1 MKKRLT
7 FLLGFCILIGAL
19 IACGESSTANT
30 GTTSGPK
37 GNTPAPTAKHFKVGD
52 TVTVGTTWKV
62 VVNSI
67 ATNPGDDFNKPQ
79 KGQYVVVDITLTN
92 ISSSEQTVS
101 SLVNFQM
108 RGSDGTQYTEALTGN
123 LAGVTPA
130 PDGKVEA
137 GSPVKGDLVYDTATD
152 AKSFT
157 LSFAPDIT
165 STGATVWDLS
175 L

>member
-19 IACGESSTANT
+19 IACGESSSNT
-30 GTTSGPK
+30 GTTSPK
-37 GNTPAPTAKHFKVGD
+37 GPASTVAPASHFKVGD

-67 ATNPGDDFNKPQ
+67 TSNPGDDFNKPT

-92 ISSSEQTVS
+92 ISNAEQNISSIA
-101 SLVNFQM
+101 NFNM
-108 RGSDGTQYTEALTGN
+108 RGTDGTQYTEALVGN
-123 LAGVTPA
+123 LAGVTAP

-137 GSPVKGDLVYDTATD
+137 GQPLKGDLVFDTD
-152 AKSFT
+152 AKAFT
-157 LSFAPDIT
+157 LSFTPDIT
-165 STGATVWDLS
+165 STGATIWDLS